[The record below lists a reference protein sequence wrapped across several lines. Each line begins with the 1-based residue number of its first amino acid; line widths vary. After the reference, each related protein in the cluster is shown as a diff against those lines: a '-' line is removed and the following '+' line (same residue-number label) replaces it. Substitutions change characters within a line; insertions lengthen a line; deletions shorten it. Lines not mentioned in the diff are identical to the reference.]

1 MSDMYVCPYC
11 GSAEIYDMWY
21 AYGDIAGCTDC
32 GATWEESYLMT
43 PMSSEVEAEANFT
56 DEDYEALDR
65 EDEGNEFW

>member
-21 AYGDIAGCTDC
+21 AYGDIGGCKDC

-43 PMSSEVEAEANFT
+43 PMANFT
-56 DEDYEALDR
+56 DEDYDALDR